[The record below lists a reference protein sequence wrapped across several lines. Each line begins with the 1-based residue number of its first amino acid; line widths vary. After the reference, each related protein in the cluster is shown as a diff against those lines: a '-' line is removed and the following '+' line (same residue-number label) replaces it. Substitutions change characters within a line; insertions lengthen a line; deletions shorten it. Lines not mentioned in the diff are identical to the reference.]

1 MTPAAPH
8 RRRTVLVS
16 INVALKVAV
25 AALLVFALLNTDW
38 PRFASKAMSA
48 RAGIYPLLIA
58 IPALSWLAA
67 RTLARRNGRPDPEYP
82 LVADILITIPFVVD
96 LLGNAFNLYDSIDH
110 FDDACHLVN
119 WAILTGA
126 VGTVIVKRREL
137 ASWVVVWLL
146 VGFGAITAVLWEI
159 GEYGAFVTKAPEV
172 KTAYSDTIGDL
183 TLGITGS
190 LIAAILTIVLG
201 RRVWS
206 GKNAVIA

>member
-1 MTPAAPH
+1 VTSAVPD
-8 RRRTVLVS
+8 RRRVVLVT
-16 INVALKVAV
+16 INVALKVVV
-25 AALLVFALLNTDW
+25 AGLLAFALLHTDW
-38 PRFASKAMSA
+38 PRFASKAMTA

-67 RTLARRNGRPDPEYP
+67 RALARRKGRPDPEYP

-137 ASWVVVWLL
+137 AGWEVVWLL

-190 LIAAILTIVLG
+190 LLAALLTVALG
-201 RRVWS
+201 RRAMRAAPVT
-206 GKNAVIA
+206 A

>member
-1 MTPAAPH
+1 VTRAGPQ

-67 RTLARRNGRPDPEYP
+67 RTLARRNGRADPQYP

-96 LLGNAFNLYDSIDH
+96 LLGNAVNLYDSIDH

-201 RRVWS
+201 RRLWS
-206 GKNAVIA
+206 GRNAVTA